1 MNFDHCKALSYISL
15 SAYNH
20 VIAVA
25 RLEYSSD
32 GSIFSS
38 STIALLGSNSNKY
51 CKNFNTVYQIWDN
64 HIDGKNIDKD
74 YLYDNDPDV
83 PIHNDLYYFPNQKD
97 LIEKRYN
104 YNVDVD
110 FYYKILDK
118 QTFNKIKRLE
128 SSNLLRKGNMFKT
141 SEDTAIVYIGN
152 NHKWFHVPKKL
163 YDIFLNLKDELVYIV
178 GGSDSEC
185 LEDIFITAE
194 SMGLNIK
201 RNNKYIYSANYCPF

>member
-1 MNFDHCKALSYISL
+1 MEYIKKFEN
-15 SAYNH
+15 YNNQ
-20 VIAVA
+20 
-25 RLEYSSD
+25 
-32 GSIFSS
+32 
-38 STIALLGSNSNKY
+38 NSVLIIVDVQKSFRKYFNEKYLNELNKY

>member
-1 MNFDHCKALSYISL
+1 MEYIKKFEN
-15 SAYNH
+15 YNNQ
-20 VIAVA
+20 
-25 RLEYSSD
+25 
-32 GSIFSS
+32 
-38 STIALLGSNSNKY
+38 NSVLIVVDVQKSFRKYFNEKYLNELNKY

>member
-1 MNFDHCKALSYISL
+1 
-15 SAYNH
+15 
-20 VIAVA
+20 
-25 RLEYSSD
+25 
-32 GSIFSS
+32 
-38 STIALLGSNSNKY
+38 
-51 CKNFNTVYQIWDN
+51 
-64 HIDGKNIDKD
+64 
-74 YLYDNDPDV
+74 
-83 PIHNDLYYFPNQKD
+83 
-97 LIEKRYN
+97 
-104 YNVDVD
+104 
-110 FYYKILDK
+110 
-118 QTFNKIKRLE
+118 
-128 SSNLLRKGNMFKT
+128 MFKT

>member
-1 MNFDHCKALSYISL
+1 MEYIKKFEN
-15 SAYNH
+15 YNNQ
-20 VIAVA
+20 
-25 RLEYSSD
+25 
-32 GSIFSS
+32 
-38 STIALLGSNSNKY
+38 NSVLIVVDVQKSFRKYFNEKYLNELNKY

-118 QTFNKIKRLE
+118 QTFKKIKRLE
-128 SSNLLRKGNMFKT
+128 SRNLLRKGNMFKT